1 MSTLNDPLPS
11 PAGLSDYLSA
21 QAGNENQAL
30 IDVAIA
36 STDLTPLAPGTIHAV
51 AVPYGGRVEVIDLDK
66 DEYRDHPRRK
76 TGRYTVRTAESLL
89 EYLHKHALEHTELW
103 SDVDSASI
111 TAVIDAHQGAGDPA
125 GWEGH
130 RVTLQLL
137 HSDEWTLW
145 TGIDGKL
152 LPQIEFAE
160 FIEQRTIDFVAP
172 EGATILELAQS
183 FQATR
188 GGRFESS
195 QRLTSGETTLV
206 YKDDVSATAGKSGQ
220 IAIPDVVDL
229 ALRPFHGH
237 EAFKVRARFRYRL
250 DGGALRLGFALERPR
265 DVVQAAFDSVVDV
278 VANST
283 EAPIFTGTAPR

>member
-1 MSTLNDPLPS
+1 MTTHNDAPLA
-11 PAGLSDYLSA
+11 PAGLDAYLSA

-36 STDLTPLAPGTIHAV
+36 STDLTPLEPGTIHAV
-51 AVPYGGRVEVIDLDK
+51 AVPQGGRVEVIDLDK

-111 TAVIDAHQGAGDPA
+111 TAVIDAHQGAGEPA
-125 GWEGH
+125 GWEDH
-130 RVTLQLL
+130 RATLQLL
-137 HSDEWTLW
+137 HSDEWKLW

-160 FIEQRTIDFVAP
+160 FIEQRTVDFVAP
-172 EGATILELAQS
+172 DGATILELAQS

-278 VANST
+278 VAKST
-283 EAPIFTGTAPR
+283 AAPIFTGTAPR